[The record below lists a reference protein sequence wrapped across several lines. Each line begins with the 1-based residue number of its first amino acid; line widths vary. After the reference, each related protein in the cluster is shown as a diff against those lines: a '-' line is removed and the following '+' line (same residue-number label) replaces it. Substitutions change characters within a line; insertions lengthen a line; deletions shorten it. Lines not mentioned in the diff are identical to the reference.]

1 MVEMQVDGLTLE
13 PETNTPLLLL
23 RTAEGDA
30 RLPLLIGPMEAVSLS
45 LMLNGGQL
53 PRPLTHDLLLMTVR
67 ALKGAVVGVEIVD
80 LREGVFYAVLLLRC
94 REGLI
99 RVDCR
104 PSDAVALA
112 LRTGVRI
119 RVEERVL
126 QKAREEGPRPVRAD
140 AAIDMLREAGARRE
154 AARLADKLARGKALG
169 ESGGDLAGYETL
181 LRTLEPETSR
191 KM

>member
-13 PETNTPLLLL
+13 PETKTPLLLL

-67 ALKGAVVGVEIVD
+67 ALKGAGVGVEIVD

>member
-1 MVEMQVDGLTLE
+1 MVEMHVDGLTLD
-13 PETNTPLLLL
+13 PDTRSPLLML
-23 RTAEGDA
+23 RAEDGET
-30 RLPLLIGPMEAVSLS
+30 RLPLRVGPMEAVSLS
-45 LMLNGGQL
+45 LMLNGEQL
-53 PRPLTHDLLLMTVR
+53 PRPLTHDLLLMSVR

-80 LREGVFYAVLLLRC
+80 FREGVFYAVLLLRS
-94 REGLI
+94 RDGLF

-112 LRTGVRI
+112 LRAGVRI

-126 QKAREEGPRPVRAD
+126 RAAREDARGPVRAD

-154 AARLADKLARGKALG
+154 AARLTDRLTRGRPLG
-169 ESGGDLAGYETL
+169 RSGGDGDRYEIL
-181 LRTLEPETSR
+181 LRTLEPETNR